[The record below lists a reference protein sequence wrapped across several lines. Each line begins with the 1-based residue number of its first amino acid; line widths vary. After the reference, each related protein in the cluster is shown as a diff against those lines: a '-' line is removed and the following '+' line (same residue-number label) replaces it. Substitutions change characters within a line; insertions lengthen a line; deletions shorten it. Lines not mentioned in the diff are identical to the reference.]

1 MRRFLSYFLPF
12 VVLCVALPGC
22 SGIQRVINT
31 DDPDQIFER
40 GVLYYNAEK
49 WAKAILLFE
58 HCEPFVKNTPREDSL
73 AFFKARSYF
82 KNYDYQTSSSLFDE
96 FRRTYSRSAFLEEA
110 EALFAISLYN
120 MCPDPERDQSTTA
133 AAIIA
138 ISEFISHYPN
148 SAQLPFFQDMVKD
161 LTWRMEER
169 TYLNA
174 YTYYK
179 ILRYDSAIIAF
190 RNALKKYPDSH
201 RREDIM
207 YYTVM
212 SAYKFADNS
221 VASKQTDRFMSML
234 DSYYSFIMEYPESK
248 YRAEL
253 DRLSNIAKRHIEKT
267 KPQEEVQEDNQE
279 APPVPPTLDYNTGA
293 NSQTAKKE

>member
-1 MRRFLSYFLPF
+1 MRKFLSYIIPLALVW
-12 VVLCVALPGC
+12 VVVSSC
-22 SGIQRVINT
+22 SSIQRVINT
-31 DDPDQIFER
+31 SDPDLIFNR
-40 GVLYYNAEK
+40 GLAYYNADK
-49 WAKAILLFE
+49 WTKAILLFE
-58 HCEPFVKNTPREDSL
+58 HCEPYLKGFPQEDSV
-73 AFFKARSYF
+73 AYYRAHSYF
-82 KNYDYQTSSSLFDE
+82 KNLDYQTSATLFDE
-96 FRRTYSRSAFLEEA
+96 FRRTYGRSVFIENA
-110 EALFAISLYN
+110 EALYAISLYN

-138 ISEFISHYPN
+138 ISEFLAHHPE
-148 SAQLPFFQDMVKD
+148 SAQCEYFFEMTRD

-169 TYLNA
+169 SFLNA

-207 YYTVM
+207 YYIVM

-221 VASKQTDRFMSML
+221 VASKQSDRFMDML
-234 DSYYSFIMEYPESK
+234 DTYYSFIMEFPESK

-253 DRLSNIAKRHIEKT
+253 DKAAEVAKRYIEKSKT
-267 KPQEEVQEDNQE
+267 EE
-279 APPVPPTLDYNTGA
+279 APADEVA
-293 NSQTAKKE
+293 AEIK

>member
-1 MRRFLSYFLPF
+1 MRKFLSYIIPL
-12 VVLCVALPGC
+12 VVVWALAASC
-22 SGIQRVINT
+22 SSLQRVINT
-31 DDPDQIFER
+31 DDPDLIFQR
-40 GVLYYNAEK
+40 GLEYYKGEK
-49 WAKAILLFE
+49 WTKAILLFE
-58 HCEPFVKNTPREDSL
+58 HCEPYLKGFPQEDSV
-73 AFFKARSYF
+73 AYYKAHSYF
-82 KNYDYQTSSSLFDE
+82 KNVDYQTSATLFDE
-96 FRRTYSRSAFLEEA
+96 FRRTYGRSVFIENA
-110 EALFAISLYN
+110 EALYAISLYN
-120 MCPDPERDQSTTA
+120 MCPSPERDQTTTA

-138 ISEFISHYPN
+138 ISEFLSHHPN
-148 SAQLPFFQDMVKD
+148 SAQRDYFLEMTHD

-207 YYTVM
+207 YYITM

-221 VASKQTDRFMSML
+221 VASKQSDRFMTML

-248 YRAEL
+248 YRQEL
-253 DRLSNIAKRHIEKT
+253 DQAAEVAKRYIEKN
-267 KPQEEVQEDNQE
+267 KADDEPAQAEQDAAEQKQEE
-279 APPVPPTLDYNTGA
+279 
-293 NSQTAKKE
+293 KEN

>member
-1 MRRFLSYFLPF
+1 MRKFLSYIIPL
-12 VVLCVALPGC
+12 VVVWALAASC
-22 SGIQRVINT
+22 SSLQRVINT
-31 DDPDQIFER
+31 DDPDLIFQR
-40 GVLYYNAEK
+40 GLEYYKGEK
-49 WAKAILLFE
+49 WTKAILLFE
-58 HCEPFVKNTPREDSL
+58 HCEPYLKGFPQEDSV
-73 AFFKARSYF
+73 AYYKAHSYF
-82 KNYDYQTSSSLFDE
+82 KNVDYQTSATLFDE
-96 FRRTYSRSAFLEEA
+96 FRRTYGRSVFIENA
-110 EALFAISLYN
+110 EALYAISLYN
-120 MCPDPERDQSTTA
+120 MCPSPERDQTTTA

-138 ISEFISHYPN
+138 ISEFLSHHPN
-148 SAQLPFFQDMVKD
+148 SAQRDYFLEMTHD

-207 YYTVM
+207 YYITM

-221 VASKQTDRFMSML
+221 VVSKQSDRFMTML

-248 YRAEL
+248 YRQEL
-253 DRLSNIAKRHIEKT
+253 DQAAEVAKRYIEKN
-267 KPQEEVQEDNQE
+267 KADDEPAQAEQGAAEQKQEEN
-279 APPVPPTLDYNTGA
+279 
-293 NSQTAKKE
+293 K

>member
-1 MRRFLSYFLPF
+1 MRKFLSYIIPL
-12 VVLCVALPGC
+12 VVVWALAASC
-22 SGIQRVINT
+22 SSLQRVINT
-31 DDPDQIFER
+31 DDPDLIFQR
-40 GVLYYNAEK
+40 GLEYYKGEK
-49 WAKAILLFE
+49 WTKAILLFE
-58 HCEPFVKNTPREDSL
+58 HCEPYLKGFPQEDSV
-73 AFFKARSYF
+73 AYYKAHSYF
-82 KNYDYQTSSSLFDE
+82 KNVDYQTSATLFDE
-96 FRRTYSRSAFLEEA
+96 FRRTYGRSVFIENA
-110 EALFAISLYN
+110 EALYAISLYN
-120 MCPDPERDQSTTA
+120 MCPSPERDQTTTA

-138 ISEFISHYPN
+138 ISEFLSHHPN
-148 SAQLPFFQDMVKD
+148 SAQRDYFLEMTHD

-207 YYTVM
+207 YYITM

-221 VASKQTDRFMSML
+221 VASKQSDRFMTML

-248 YRAEL
+248 YRQEL
-253 DRLSNIAKRHIEKT
+253 DQAAEVAKRYIEKN
-267 KPQEEVQEDNQE
+267 KADDEPAQAEQGVAEQKQEE
-279 APPVPPTLDYNTGA
+279 
-293 NSQTAKKE
+293 KEN

>member
-1 MRRFLSYFLPF
+1 M
-12 VVLCVALPGC
+12 VVVWALAASC
-22 SGIQRVINT
+22 SSLQRVINT
-31 DDPDQIFER
+31 DDPDLIFQR
-40 GVLYYNAEK
+40 GLEYYKGEK
-49 WAKAILLFE
+49 WTKAILLFE
-58 HCEPFVKNTPREDSL
+58 HCEPYLKGFPQEDSV
-73 AFFKARSYF
+73 AYYKAHSYF
-82 KNYDYQTSSSLFDE
+82 KNVDYQTSATLFDE
-96 FRRTYSRSAFLEEA
+96 FRRTYGRSVFIENA
-110 EALFAISLYN
+110 EALYAISLYN
-120 MCPDPERDQSTTA
+120 MCPSPERDQTTTA

-138 ISEFISHYPN
+138 ISEFLSHHPN
-148 SAQLPFFQDMVKD
+148 SAQRDYFLEMTHD

-207 YYTVM
+207 YYITM

-221 VASKQTDRFMSML
+221 VASKQSDRFMTML

-248 YRAEL
+248 YRQEL
-253 DRLSNIAKRHIEKT
+253 DQAAEVAKRYIEKN
-267 KPQEEVQEDNQE
+267 KADDEPAQAEQGAAEQKQEE
-279 APPVPPTLDYNTGA
+279 
-293 NSQTAKKE
+293 KEN

>member
-1 MRRFLSYFLPF
+1 MRKFLSYIIPL
-12 VVLCVALPGC
+12 VVVWALAASC
-22 SGIQRVINT
+22 SSLQRVINT
-31 DDPDQIFER
+31 DDPDLIFQR
-40 GVLYYNAEK
+40 GLEYYKGEK
-49 WAKAILLFE
+49 WTKAILLFE
-58 HCEPFVKNTPREDSL
+58 HCEPYLKGFPQEDSV
-73 AFFKARSYF
+73 AYYKAHSYF
-82 KNYDYQTSSSLFDE
+82 KNVDYQTSATLFDE
-96 FRRTYSRSAFLEEA
+96 FRRTYGRSVFIENA
-110 EALFAISLYN
+110 EALYAISLYN
-120 MCPDPERDQSTTA
+120 MCPSPERDQTTTA

-138 ISEFISHYPN
+138 ISEFLSHHPN
-148 SAQLPFFQDMVKD
+148 SAQRDYFLEMTHD

-207 YYTVM
+207 YYITM

-221 VASKQTDRFMSML
+221 VASKQSDRFMTML

-248 YRAEL
+248 YRQEL
-253 DRLSNIAKRHIEKT
+253 DQAAEVAKRYIEKN
-267 KPQEEVQEDNQE
+267 KADDEPAQEEQGAAEQKQEEN
-279 APPVPPTLDYNTGA
+279 
-293 NSQTAKKE
+293 K

>member
-1 MRRFLSYFLPF
+1 MCSKEVYMRKFLSYIIPL
-12 VVLCVALPGC
+12 VVVWALAASC
-22 SGIQRVINT
+22 SSLQRVINT
-31 DDPDQIFER
+31 DDPDLIFQR
-40 GVLYYNAEK
+40 GLEYYKGEK
-49 WAKAILLFE
+49 WTKAILLFE
-58 HCEPFVKNTPREDSL
+58 HCEPYLKGFPQEDSV
-73 AFFKARSYF
+73 AYYKAHSYF
-82 KNYDYQTSSSLFDE
+82 KNVDYQTSATLFDE
-96 FRRTYSRSAFLEEA
+96 FRRTYGRSVFIENA
-110 EALFAISLYN
+110 EALYAISLYN
-120 MCPDPERDQSTTA
+120 MCPSPERDQTTTA

-138 ISEFISHYPN
+138 ISEFLSHHPN
-148 SAQLPFFQDMVKD
+148 SAQRDYFLEMTHD

-207 YYTVM
+207 YYITM

-221 VASKQTDRFMSML
+221 VASKQSDRFMTML

-248 YRAEL
+248 YRQEL
-253 DRLSNIAKRHIEKT
+253 DQAAEVAKRYIEKNKADDEPAQAEQDAT
-267 KPQEEVQEDNQE
+267 EQKQED
-279 APPVPPTLDYNTGA
+279 
-293 NSQTAKKE
+293 KEN

>member
-1 MRRFLSYFLPF
+1 MRKFLSYIIPL
-12 VVLCVALPGC
+12 VVVWALAASC
-22 SGIQRVINT
+22 SSLQRVINT
-31 DDPDQIFER
+31 DDPDLIFQR
-40 GVLYYNAEK
+40 GLEYYKGEK
-49 WAKAILLFE
+49 WTKAILLFE
-58 HCEPFVKNTPREDSL
+58 HCEPYLKGFPQEDSV
-73 AFFKARSYF
+73 AYYRAHSYF
-82 KNYDYQTSSSLFDE
+82 KNVDYQTSATLFDE
-96 FRRTYSRSAFLEEA
+96 FRRTYGRSVFIENA
-110 EALFAISLYN
+110 EALYAISLYN
-120 MCPDPERDQSTTA
+120 MCPSPERDQTTTA

-138 ISEFISHYPN
+138 ISEFLSHHPN
-148 SAQLPFFQDMVKD
+148 SAQRDYFLEMTHD

-207 YYTVM
+207 YYIVM

-221 VASKQTDRFMSML
+221 VASKQSDRFMTML

-248 YRAEL
+248 YRQEL
-253 DRLSNIAKRHIEKT
+253 DQAAEVAKRYIEKN
-267 KPQEEVQEDNQE
+267 KADDEPAQAEQDAAEQKQEE
-279 APPVPPTLDYNTGA
+279 
-293 NSQTAKKE
+293 KEN

>member
-1 MRRFLSYFLPF
+1 MCSKEVYMRKFLSYIIPL
-12 VVLCVALPGC
+12 VVVWALAASC
-22 SGIQRVINT
+22 SSLQRVINT
-31 DDPDQIFER
+31 DDPDLIFQR
-40 GVLYYNAEK
+40 GLEYYKGEK
-49 WAKAILLFE
+49 WTKAILLFE
-58 HCEPFVKNTPREDSL
+58 HCEPYLKGFPQEDSV
-73 AFFKARSYF
+73 AYYRAHSYF
-82 KNYDYQTSSSLFDE
+82 KNVDYQTSATLFDE
-96 FRRTYSRSAFLEEA
+96 FRRTYGRSVFIENA
-110 EALFAISLYN
+110 EALYAISLYN
-120 MCPDPERDQSTTA
+120 MCPSPERDQTTTA

-138 ISEFISHYPN
+138 ISEFLSHHPN
-148 SAQLPFFQDMVKD
+148 SAQRDYFLEMTHD

-207 YYTVM
+207 YYIVM

-221 VASKQTDRFMSML
+221 VASKQSDRFMTML

-248 YRAEL
+248 YRQEL
-253 DRLSNIAKRHIEKT
+253 DQAAEVAKRYIEKN
-267 KPQEEVQEDNQE
+267 KADDEPAQAEQGVAEQKQEEN
-279 APPVPPTLDYNTGA
+279 
-293 NSQTAKKE
+293 K

>member
-1 MRRFLSYFLPF
+1 MRKFLSYIIPL
-12 VVLCVALPGC
+12 VVVWALAASC
-22 SGIQRVINT
+22 SSLQRVINT
-31 DDPDQIFER
+31 DDPDLIFQR
-40 GVLYYNAEK
+40 GLEYYKGEK
-49 WAKAILLFE
+49 WTKAILLFE
-58 HCEPFVKNTPREDSL
+58 HCEPYLKGFPQEDSV
-73 AFFKARSYF
+73 AYYKAHSYF
-82 KNYDYQTSSSLFDE
+82 KNVDYQTSATLFDE
-96 FRRTYSRSAFLEEA
+96 FRRTYGRSVFIENA
-110 EALFAISLYN
+110 EALYAISLYN
-120 MCPDPERDQSTTA
+120 MCPSPERDQTTTA

-138 ISEFISHYPN
+138 ISEFLSHHPN
-148 SAQLPFFQDMVKD
+148 SAQRDYFLEMTHD

-207 YYTVM
+207 YYITM

-221 VASKQTDRFMSML
+221 VASKQSDRFMTML

-248 YRAEL
+248 YRQEL
-253 DRLSNIAKRHIEKT
+253 DQAAEVAKRYIEKNKADDEPAQAEQDAT
-267 KPQEEVQEDNQE
+267 EQKQED
-279 APPVPPTLDYNTGA
+279 
-293 NSQTAKKE
+293 KEN

>member
-1 MRRFLSYFLPF
+1 MRKFLSYIIPL
-12 VVLCVALPGC
+12 VVVWALAASC
-22 SGIQRVINT
+22 SSLQRVINT
-31 DDPDQIFER
+31 DDPDLIFQR
-40 GVLYYNAEK
+40 GLEYYKGEK
-49 WAKAILLFE
+49 WTKAILLFE
-58 HCEPFVKNTPREDSL
+58 HCEPYLKGFPQEDSV
-73 AFFKARSYF
+73 AYYKAHSYF
-82 KNYDYQTSSSLFDE
+82 KNVDYQTSATLFDE
-96 FRRTYSRSAFLEEA
+96 FRRTYGRSVFIENA
-110 EALFAISLYN
+110 EALYAISLYN
-120 MCPDPERDQSTTA
+120 MCPSPERDQTTTA

-138 ISEFISHYPN
+138 ISEFLSHHPN
-148 SAQLPFFQDMVKD
+148 SAQRDYFLEMTHD

-207 YYTVM
+207 YYITM

-221 VASKQTDRFMSML
+221 VASKQSDRFMTML

-248 YRAEL
+248 YRQEL
-253 DRLSNIAKRHIEKT
+253 DQAAEVAKRYIEKN
-267 KPQEEVQEDNQE
+267 KADDEPAQAEQEAAEQKQEEN
-279 APPVPPTLDYNTGA
+279 
-293 NSQTAKKE
+293 K

>member
-1 MRRFLSYFLPF
+1 MCSKEVYMRKFLSYIIPL
-12 VVLCVALPGC
+12 VVVWALAASC
-22 SGIQRVINT
+22 SSLQRVINT
-31 DDPDQIFER
+31 DDPDLIFQR
-40 GVLYYNAEK
+40 GLEYYKGEK
-49 WAKAILLFE
+49 WTKAILLFE
-58 HCEPFVKNTPREDSL
+58 HCEPYLKGFPQEDSV
-73 AFFKARSYF
+73 AYYRAHSYF
-82 KNYDYQTSSSLFDE
+82 KNVDYQTSATLFDE
-96 FRRTYSRSAFLEEA
+96 FRRTYGRSVFIENA
-110 EALFAISLYN
+110 EALYAISLYN
-120 MCPDPERDQSTTA
+120 MCPSPERDQTTTA

-138 ISEFISHYPN
+138 ISEFLSHHPN
-148 SAQLPFFQDMVKD
+148 SAQRDYFLEMTHD

-207 YYTVM
+207 YYITM

-221 VASKQTDRFMSML
+221 VASKQSDRFMTML

-248 YRAEL
+248 YRQEL
-253 DRLSNIAKRHIEKT
+253 DQAAEVAKRYIEKN
-267 KPQEEVQEDNQE
+267 KADDEPAQAEQGAAEQKQEE
-279 APPVPPTLDYNTGA
+279 
-293 NSQTAKKE
+293 KEN

>member
-1 MRRFLSYFLPF
+1 MRKFLSYIIPL
-12 VVLCVALPGC
+12 VVVWALAASC
-22 SGIQRVINT
+22 SSLQRVINT
-31 DDPDQIFER
+31 DDPDLIFQR
-40 GVLYYNAEK
+40 GLEYYKGEK
-49 WAKAILLFE
+49 WTKAILLFE
-58 HCEPFVKNTPREDSL
+58 HCEPYLKGFPQEDSV
-73 AFFKARSYF
+73 AYYKAHSYF
-82 KNYDYQTSSSLFDE
+82 KNVDYQTSATLFDE
-96 FRRTYSRSAFLEEA
+96 FRRTYGRSVFIENA
-110 EALFAISLYN
+110 EALYAISLYN
-120 MCPDPERDQSTTA
+120 MCPSPERDQTTTA

-138 ISEFISHYPN
+138 ISEFLSHHPN
-148 SAQLPFFQDMVKD
+148 SAQRDYFLEMTHD

-207 YYTVM
+207 YYITM

-221 VASKQTDRFMSML
+221 VASKQSDRFMTML

-248 YRAEL
+248 YRQEL
-253 DRLSNIAKRHIEKT
+253 DQAAEVAKRYIEKN
-267 KPQEEVQEDNQE
+267 KADDEPAQAEQEAAEQKQEE
-279 APPVPPTLDYNTGA
+279 
-293 NSQTAKKE
+293 KEN

>member
-1 MRRFLSYFLPF
+1 MCSKEVYMRKFLSYIIPL
-12 VVLCVALPGC
+12 VVVWALAASC
-22 SGIQRVINT
+22 SSLQRVINT
-31 DDPDQIFER
+31 DDPDLIFQR
-40 GVLYYNAEK
+40 GMEYYKGEK
-49 WAKAILLFE
+49 WTKAILLFE
-58 HCEPFVKNTPREDSL
+58 HCEPYLKGFPQEDSV
-73 AFFKARSYF
+73 AYYKAHSYF
-82 KNYDYQTSSSLFDE
+82 KNVDYQTSATLFDE
-96 FRRTYSRSAFLEEA
+96 FRRTYGRSVFIENA
-110 EALFAISLYN
+110 EALYAISLYN
-120 MCPDPERDQSTTA
+120 MCPSPERDQTTTA

-138 ISEFISHYPN
+138 ISEFLSHHPN
-148 SAQLPFFQDMVKD
+148 SAQRDYFLEMTHD

-207 YYTVM
+207 YYITM

-221 VASKQTDRFMSML
+221 VASKQSDRFMTML

-248 YRAEL
+248 YRQEL
-253 DRLSNIAKRHIEKT
+253 DQAAEVAKRYIEKN
-267 KPQEEVQEDNQE
+267 KADDEPAQAEQDAAEQKQEEN
-279 APPVPPTLDYNTGA
+279 
-293 NSQTAKKE
+293 K

>member
-1 MRRFLSYFLPF
+1 MCSKEVYMRKFLSYIIPL
-12 VVLCVALPGC
+12 VVVWALAASC
-22 SGIQRVINT
+22 SSLQRVINT
-31 DDPDQIFER
+31 DDPDLIFQR
-40 GVLYYNAEK
+40 GLEYYKGEK
-49 WAKAILLFE
+49 WTKAILLFE
-58 HCEPFVKNTPREDSL
+58 HCEPYLKGFPQEDSV
-73 AFFKARSYF
+73 AYYKAHSYF
-82 KNYDYQTSSSLFDE
+82 KNVDYQTSATLFDE
-96 FRRTYSRSAFLEEA
+96 FRRTYGRSVFIENA
-110 EALFAISLYN
+110 EALYAISLYN
-120 MCPDPERDQSTTA
+120 MCPSPERDQTTTA

-138 ISEFISHYPN
+138 ISEFLSHHPN
-148 SAQLPFFQDMVKD
+148 SAQRDYFLEMTHD

-207 YYTVM
+207 YYITM

-221 VASKQTDRFMSML
+221 VASKQSDRFMTML

-248 YRAEL
+248 YRQEL
-253 DRLSNIAKRHIEKT
+253 DQAAEVAKRYIEKN
-267 KPQEEVQEDNQE
+267 KADDEPAQAEQDAAEQKQEE
-279 APPVPPTLDYNTGA
+279 
-293 NSQTAKKE
+293 KEN

>member
-1 MRRFLSYFLPF
+1 MCSKEVYMRKFLSYIIPL
-12 VVLCVALPGC
+12 VVVWALAASC
-22 SGIQRVINT
+22 SSLQRVINT
-31 DDPDQIFER
+31 DDPDLIFQR
-40 GVLYYNAEK
+40 GLEYYKGEK
-49 WAKAILLFE
+49 WTKAILLFE
-58 HCEPFVKNTPREDSL
+58 HCEPYLKGFPQEDSV
-73 AFFKARSYF
+73 AYYKAHSYF
-82 KNYDYQTSSSLFDE
+82 KNVDYQTSATLFDE
-96 FRRTYSRSAFLEEA
+96 FRRTYGRSVFIENA
-110 EALFAISLYN
+110 EALYAISLYN
-120 MCPDPERDQSTTA
+120 MCPSPERDQTTTA

-138 ISEFISHYPN
+138 ISEFLSHHPN
-148 SAQLPFFQDMVKD
+148 SAQRDYFLEMTHD

-207 YYTVM
+207 YYITM

-221 VASKQTDRFMSML
+221 VASKQSDRFMTML

-248 YRAEL
+248 YRQEL
-253 DRLSNIAKRHIEKT
+253 DQAAEVAKRYIEKN
-267 KPQEEVQEDNQE
+267 KADDEPAQAEQDAAEQKQED
-279 APPVPPTLDYNTGA
+279 
-293 NSQTAKKE
+293 KEN

>member
-1 MRRFLSYFLPF
+1 MCSKEVYMRKFLSYIIPL
-12 VVLCVALPGC
+12 VVVWALAASC
-22 SGIQRVINT
+22 SSLQRVINT
-31 DDPDQIFER
+31 DDPDLIFQR
-40 GVLYYNAEK
+40 GLEYYKGEK
-49 WAKAILLFE
+49 WTKAILLFE
-58 HCEPFVKNTPREDSL
+58 HCEPYLKGFPQEDSV
-73 AFFKARSYF
+73 AYYKAHSYF
-82 KNYDYQTSSSLFDE
+82 KNVDYQTSATLFDE
-96 FRRTYSRSAFLEEA
+96 YRRTYGRSVFIENA
-110 EALFAISLYN
+110 EALYAISLYN
-120 MCPDPERDQSTTA
+120 MCPSPERDQTTTA

-138 ISEFISHYPN
+138 ISEFLSHHPN
-148 SAQLPFFQDMVKD
+148 SAQRDYFLEMTHD

-207 YYTVM
+207 YYITM

-221 VASKQTDRFMSML
+221 VASKQSDRFMTML

-248 YRAEL
+248 YRQEL
-253 DRLSNIAKRHIEKT
+253 DQAAEVAKRYIEKN
-267 KPQEEVQEDNQE
+267 KADDEPAQAEQDAAEQKQEEN
-279 APPVPPTLDYNTGA
+279 
-293 NSQTAKKE
+293 K

>member
-1 MRRFLSYFLPF
+1 MRKFLSYIIPL
-12 VVLCVALPGC
+12 VVVWALAASC
-22 SGIQRVINT
+22 SSLQRVINT
-31 DDPDQIFER
+31 DDPDLIFQR
-40 GVLYYNAEK
+40 GLEYYKGEK
-49 WAKAILLFE
+49 WTKAILLFE
-58 HCEPFVKNTPREDSL
+58 HCEPYLKGFPQEDSV
-73 AFFKARSYF
+73 AYYKAHSYF
-82 KNYDYQTSSSLFDE
+82 KNVDYQTSATLFDE
-96 FRRTYSRSAFLEEA
+96 FRRTYGRSVFIENA
-110 EALFAISLYN
+110 EALYAISLYN
-120 MCPDPERDQSTTA
+120 MCPSPERDQTTTA

-138 ISEFISHYPN
+138 ISEFLSHHPN
-148 SAQLPFFQDMVKD
+148 SAQRDYFLEMTHD

-207 YYTVM
+207 YYITM

-221 VASKQTDRFMSML
+221 VVSKQSDRFMTML

-248 YRAEL
+248 YRQEL
-253 DRLSNIAKRHIEKT
+253 DQAAEVAKRYIEKN
-267 KPQEEVQEDNQE
+267 KADDEPAQAEQGAAEQKQEE
-279 APPVPPTLDYNTGA
+279 
-293 NSQTAKKE
+293 KEN

>member
-1 MRRFLSYFLPF
+1 MCSKEVYMRKFLSYIIPL
-12 VVLCVALPGC
+12 VVVWALAASC
-22 SGIQRVINT
+22 SSLQRVINT
-31 DDPDQIFER
+31 DDPDLIFQR
-40 GVLYYNAEK
+40 GLEYYKGEK
-49 WAKAILLFE
+49 WTKAILLFE
-58 HCEPFVKNTPREDSL
+58 HCEPYLKGFPQEDSV
-73 AFFKARSYF
+73 AYYKAHSYF
-82 KNYDYQTSSSLFDE
+82 KNVDYQTSATLFDE
-96 FRRTYSRSAFLEEA
+96 FRRTYGRSVFIENA
-110 EALFAISLYN
+110 EALYAISLYN
-120 MCPDPERDQSTTA
+120 MCPSPERDQTTTA

-138 ISEFISHYPN
+138 ISEFLSHHPN
-148 SAQLPFFQDMVKD
+148 SAQRDYFLEMTHD

-207 YYTVM
+207 YYITM

-221 VASKQTDRFMSML
+221 VASKQSDRFMTML

-253 DRLSNIAKRHIEKT
+253 DAAANVAKLHIEKG
-267 KPQEEVQEDNQE
+267 KADE
-279 APPVPPTLDYNTGA
+279 AVA
-293 NSQTAKKE
+293 NAASAAPATEK

>member
-1 MRRFLSYFLPF
+1 MCSKEVYMRKFLSYIIPL
-12 VVLCVALPGC
+12 VVVWALAASC
-22 SGIQRVINT
+22 SSLQRVINT
-31 DDPDQIFER
+31 DDPDLIFQR
-40 GVLYYNAEK
+40 GLEYYKGEK
-49 WAKAILLFE
+49 WTKAILLFE
-58 HCEPFVKNTPREDSL
+58 HCEPYLKGFPQEDSV
-73 AFFKARSYF
+73 AYYKAHSYF
-82 KNYDYQTSSSLFDE
+82 KNVDYQTSATLFDE
-96 FRRTYSRSAFLEEA
+96 FRRTYGRSVFIENA
-110 EALFAISLYN
+110 EALYAISLYN
-120 MCPDPERDQSTTA
+120 MCPSPERDQTTTA

-138 ISEFISHYPN
+138 ISEFLSHHPN
-148 SAQLPFFQDMVKD
+148 SAQRDYFLEMTHD

-207 YYTVM
+207 YYITM

-221 VASKQTDRFMSML
+221 VASKQSDRFMTML

-248 YRAEL
+248 YRQEL
-253 DRLSNIAKRHIEKT
+253 DQAAEVAKRYIEKN
-267 KPQEEVQEDNQE
+267 KADDEPAQAEQGVAEQKQEE
-279 APPVPPTLDYNTGA
+279 
-293 NSQTAKKE
+293 KEN